1 MIKEITINSKKK
13 TIKRKLKPN
22 IRNSIHNTEIK
33 NILPIKEIFFTKN
46 HSKKSSC
53 FSLFFLYSSK
63 SFTLY
68 QLLKCLH

>member
-46 HSKKSSC
+46 HSKNLHV
-53 FSLFFLYSSK
+53 FHYFLYSSK